1 MKSPA
6 CLSIVLA
13 AAATAAFA
21 ADFDHTDKS
30 PLYEARLHV
39 PESAMAI
46 APLRDRI
53 LSLYKKDVA
62 EVRDDAKDDSEGNKS
77 FHPYLLDTH
86 WRTTFENGVVLSLSA
101 EVYADTGGA
110 HPNSDFET
118 LVWDKRHA
126 RAVPLPA
133 LFAPGQAKPAL
144 QVIAKAA
151 TDAWTREYIRKSG
164 QKPGPETDLASQGI
178 GPDPAKLA
186 NYALIYAAGE
196 TKANGLLIL
205 YGSGTAWPNVL
216 GDFRLAIPARVFAP
230 YLAPEWAAVFVTNT
244 R

>member
-1 MKSPA
+1 MKILTR
-6 CLSIVLA
+6 LSVGLMLM
-13 AAATAAFA
+13 ATSAFG

-30 PLYEARLHV
+30 PLYEARLRV
-39 PESAMAI
+39 PANAMAI

-62 EVRDDAKDDSEGNKS
+62 EVRDEAKDDSDGNKS
-77 FHPYLLDTH
+77 FHPYLFDTR
-86 WRTTFENGVVLSLSA
+86 WRTTFENGAVLSLSA

-126 RAVPLPA
+126 RAVSLPA
-133 LFAPGQAKPAL
+133 LFAPGQAKAAL
-144 QVIAKAA
+144 LAISKAA
-151 TDAWTREYIRKSG
+151 TEAWTREYIRKSG
-164 QKPGPETDLASQGI
+164 QKPGPDADLATQGI

-196 TKANGLLIL
+196 SKSSGLVIL
-205 YGSGTAWPNVL
+205 YGAGTAWPNVL
-216 GDFRLAIPARVFAP
+216 GDFRLAVPARVFAA
-230 YLAPEWAAVFVTNT
+230 YLAPDWKDVFTEST